1 MNTIFTIGLSILGL
15 ILNAQNQPPVISNF
29 TSSMQGNSFIYNFTL
44 EDFENDICNIELNV
58 FLKEGNK
65 IYPVNSINA
74 TGDIGI
80 NFSGGLKTIS
90 WSPQVSGEYI
100 AKIIVYDN
108 HTFDIQQMI
117 DQVDT
122 SRLYKQLKWIEGI
135 RHRNTGATHLKNVQD
150 SIISLFNNYGL
161 DTTVQSY
168 KFSNYNLKNIVGNH
182 FGAKEINHVYIN
194 DAHYDSVSNGPGA
207 DDNGTGVTGVMEIAR
222 IISAYH
228 FEKTLRFIGFDLEEE
243 GLIGSNAYVNKN
255 GLSVTDT
262 IDGVL
267 NFEMIGY
274 YSEKNNSQTLPT
286 GFNLLFP
293 EASAAVVADNYRG
306 NFITNVGNVASK
318 SLNTAFKEAASEF
331 APELKVIS
339 LDVPGTGTI
348 VPDLRRSDHA
358 SFWDAGKPAVM
369 LTDGANFRN
378 KNYHTPS
385 DKADSLNINFMSNVV
400 KATMAT
406 MIKGAGI
413 IHGDVHAENHLVMT
427 SVNTLPETALGIYPN
442 PFKNNLTL
450 KTDIRNQDI
459 NINIENLAGQI
470 IYQTEVKN
478 NNQNGI
484 NIPSK
489 AWVSGVYLVTLKS
502 GGGLITRKVVKE

>member
-1 MNTIFTIGLSILGL
+1 MKTIFTITLCILGYL
-15 ILNAQNQPPVISNF
+15 ISAQNQPPTISNF
-29 TSSMQGNSFIYNFTL
+29 TESLQGNTYMYNFLL
-44 EDFENDICNIELNV
+44 EDAENDICNIEINV

-65 IYPVNSINA
+65 IYPVKNINA
-74 TGDIGI
+74 TGDLGL
-80 NFSGGLKTIS
+80 NFSAGLKNIS
-90 WSPQVSGEYI
+90 WTPEVSGEYLV
-100 AKIIVYDN
+100 KIIASDNNVYDIQ
-108 HTFDIQQMI
+108 DIV
-117 DQVDT
+117 DKVDT

-150 SIISLFNNYGL
+150 SLITLFSNSGL
-161 DTTVQSY
+161 DTTIHSF
-168 KFSNYNLKNIVGNH
+168 KFSNYNLKNLIGNH
-182 FGAKEINHVYIN
+182 AGAREINHVYIN
-194 DAHYDSVSNGPGA
+194 DAHYDSVPTGPGA
-207 DDNGTGVTGVMEIAR
+207 DDNGTGVTAVMEIAR
-222 IISAYH
+222 ILSAYH

-385 DKADSLNINFMSNVV
+385 DKTDSLNINFMRNVV

-413 IHGDVHAENHLVMT
+413 IHGDVHTENHLVMT

-442 PFKNNLTL
+442 PFKNYLTL
-450 KTDIRNQDI
+450 KTDIRNQDMI
-459 NINIENLAGQI
+459 ITIENLSGQI
-470 IYQTEVKN
+470 IYQTEVKHN
-478 NNQNGI
+478 MQNEI
-484 NIPSK
+484 NIPCKS
-489 AWVSGVYLVTLKS
+489 WVSGVYLVNLKS
-502 GGGLITRKVVKE
+502 GEGVITRKVVKE